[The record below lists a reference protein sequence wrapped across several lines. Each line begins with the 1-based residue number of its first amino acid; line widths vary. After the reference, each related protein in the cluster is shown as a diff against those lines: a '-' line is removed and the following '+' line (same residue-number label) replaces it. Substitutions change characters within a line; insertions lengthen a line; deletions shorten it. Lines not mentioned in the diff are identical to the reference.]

1 MTERRDRSSP
11 APRATELASTILA
24 NAQRDVVFTLRIRGE
39 SLDRLSRHFQGFIET
54 ALKANGVSY
63 GDHPL
68 LRLFVETH
76 GRELTDFVANGMA
89 LAHQMDLK
97 AFERFGGDSTHLLR
111 ADIWDSLRGYI
122 ESAEQHFM
130 SGLGGLHDILAEVR
144 ADRPAAHLPEEDRA
158 EDER

>member
-1 MTERRDRSSP
+1 MSERPYRSGNV
-11 APRATELASTILA
+11 PRSTELASTILEKA
-24 NAQRDVVFTLRIRGE
+24 ERDVVFTLRIRGE
-39 SLDRLSRHFQGFIET
+39 SLDLLSRHFQGFIERS
-54 ALKANGVSY
+54 LESNGVRY

-89 LAHQMDLK
+89 LSHQIDLK

-122 ESAEQHFM
+122 ESAELHFM
-130 SGLGGLHDILAEVR
+130 SGLGGLNDILAEVD
-144 ADRPAAHLPEEDRA
+144 AQRPDATGGSDA
-158 EDER
+158 